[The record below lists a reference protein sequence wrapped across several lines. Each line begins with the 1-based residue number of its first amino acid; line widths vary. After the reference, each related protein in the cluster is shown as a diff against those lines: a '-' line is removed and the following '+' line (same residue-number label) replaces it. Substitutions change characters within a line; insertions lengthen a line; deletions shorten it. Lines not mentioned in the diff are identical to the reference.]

1 MNNLALD
8 NESDLHTE
16 KVAPICHFIGGLVAG
31 VAESLVGHPLDTIRV
46 RIMSQKFVNVGGTF
60 AQLSTGFSSF
70 EGICSLYRGTTSELL
85 SAALGGSILF
95 GVNNIFKILLRVGVH
110 EEGVTPGLVLAA
122 VGTGIVDAT
131 LYKPLEVIKL
141 RQQAAIHHS
150 SFSQCAKE
158 VWGSGGLMAMYRGM
172 LPAVIR
178 EAIGSAAFFAAY
190 ELTKV
195 RLCRWSGRRTHQAG
209 HEIILASGGV
219 AGFAYVLVAHPF
231 ETAAVLIQLD
241 DVKAPKYR
249 GLGDCFSQVIRERG
263 LLGLYRGVTP
273 TLIRAFPAYA
283 AAFLAYEYTLKLL
296 GPIIRI

>member
-1 MNNLALD
+1 MD
-8 NESDLHTE
+8 VSDKGKE
-16 KVAPICHFIGGLVAG
+16 APICHFIGGLVAG

-46 RIMSQKFVNVGGTF
+46 RIMSQKFANIGGTF
-60 AQLSTGFSSF
+60 SQLSKGFSSY

-95 GVNNIFKILLRVGVH
+95 GVNNVFKILLRVGAN

-141 RQQAAIHHS
+141 RQQASMHDS
-150 SFSQCAKE
+150 SFLQSAKE
-158 VWGSGGLMAMYRGM
+158 VWASGGLTALYRGM
-172 LPAVIR
+172 WPAVIR

-190 ELTKV
+190 ELTKT
-195 RLCRWSGRRTHQAG
+195 RLCHMTGKSVHKAG
-209 HEIILASGGV
+209 NDIILASGGV

-231 ETAAVLIQLD
+231 ETMAVLIQLD
-241 DVKAPKYR
+241 DAKSPQYR
-249 GLGDCFSQVIRERG
+249 NLRDCFSQVVRERG
-263 LLGLYRGVTP
+263 VLGLYRGVTP

-283 AAFLAYEYTLKLL
+283 AAFLGYEYTLRLL
-296 GPIIRI
+296 GPIIRA